1 MNEEFNVDYKLLKS
15 RIIRSC
21 VSKEKEIVDFSIDY
35 CKLVELCEELNITP
49 IYFGMEAKRVKPELI
64 PYINEYFKDENLSWF
79 NSSKFST
86 VISFIHTNYIDDR
99 ARELLERLK
108 VPQVDK
114 PENEKDDKDEDE
126 DEKDNPDDDKVADV
140 AELLANY
147 PCYSATV
154 VAYKSNNPKYI
165 KFNKPSY
172 VIQIRGNKV
181 TISNSDYQ
189 YNYKDI
195 S

>member
-108 VPQVDK
+108 VPQVD
-114 PENEKDDKDEDE
+114 
-126 DEKDNPDDDKVADV
+126 NPDDDKVADV

-165 KFNKPSY
+165 KYNKPSY